1 MITNQSE
8 HLQPV
13 FIALADPTRRAL
25 LEILAKAPSHVGA
38 LAQQVPVSRS
48 AVSQHLKVLKDA
60 GLVQQ
65 AKRGQ
70 QRIYA
75 VMDES
80 QGVLKAMS
88 NYALSLVAPAPGE
101 TDAKRT
107 PLVIQERGG
116 ARTLDWAALNDEVDA
131 QTVSLAGR
139 FYVAGHRMERLLA
152 RTAAA
157 YQLNVGEAM
166 ILGTLKRLGNDRTC
180 TPTELGRHSL
190 ISVTGIAKRLNRLEQ
205 AGLIERTSDEEDRR
219 SVQVRLTAAGARTFE
234 AISHEQFTQSYVGFN
249 ALSPTQREGLD
260 DVLESL
266 LGTLPD
272 T

>member
-1 MITNQSE
+1 MTNRSE
-8 HLQPV
+8 CLQAV
-13 FIALADPTRRAL
+13 FIALADPTRRTL
-25 LEILAKAPSHVGA
+25 LEILAQAPSPVAA

-75 VMDES
+75 VMNES
-80 QGVLKAMS
+80 QGALKGLSDYAM
-88 NYALSLVAPAPGE
+88 SLVAPPPGDA
-101 TDAKRT
+101 DAKSA
-107 PLVIQERGG
+107 PSVLQERGESR
-116 ARTLDWAALNDEVDA
+116 ALDWSAVNDEVDA

-166 ILGTLKRLGNDRTC
+166 ILGTLKRLGNDNTC

-205 AGLIERTSDEEDRR
+205 VGLIERKHDEQDRR
-219 SVQVRLTAAGARTFE
+219 SVKVRLTAAGARTFE
-234 AISHEQFTQSYVGFN
+234 AISHEQFTHSYVGFN

-260 DVLESL
+260 SVLESL
-266 LGTLPD
+266 LETLPE